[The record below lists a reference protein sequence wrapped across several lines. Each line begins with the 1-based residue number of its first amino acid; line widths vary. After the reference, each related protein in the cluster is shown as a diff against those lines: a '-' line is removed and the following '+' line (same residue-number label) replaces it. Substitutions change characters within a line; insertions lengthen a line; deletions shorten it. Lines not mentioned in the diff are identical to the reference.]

1 MIARLEEIERRLG
14 AVIDKLRSLSA
25 RAQAV
30 DDRVMQIGGALPPLF
45 GPSSNLAV
53 ARAEG
58 GIGPRSGT
66 TYGLGTANFAV
77 DSETT
82 LTEGTESVTV
92 TNGTLFTIADN
103 GWFLMGRTPKAW
115 RVIVPFDCDD
125 LS

>member
-1 MIARLEEIERRLG
+1 MIARVEELERRVAWL
-14 AVIDKLRSLSA
+14 ADELRATKA
-25 RAQAV
+25 RLQAA

-53 ARAEG
+53 ARAVG
-58 GIGPRSGT
+58 GIGPRVGT
-66 TYGLGTANFAV
+66 TYGTGTVNFAD
-77 DSETT
+77 DSAST
-82 LTEGTESVTV
+82 LIEGSESVDV

-103 GWFLMGRTPKAW
+103 AWLLMGRTPKAW